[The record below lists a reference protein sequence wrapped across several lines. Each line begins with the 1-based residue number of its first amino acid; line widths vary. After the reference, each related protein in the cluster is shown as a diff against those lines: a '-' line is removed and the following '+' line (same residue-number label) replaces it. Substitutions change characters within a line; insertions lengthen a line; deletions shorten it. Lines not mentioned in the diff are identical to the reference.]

1 MSWAKIDDRFL
12 MNPKV
17 MSAGLEGRAL
27 YLAGILYCAGELTD
41 GKIPA
46 GAVRKL
52 AALSDVEDA
61 AAATER
67 LISLN
72 LWEPADDG
80 GYLIHDYLEYNPAG
94 EKVRSERSAAKERM
108 SRHRSPEVLANNVR
122 SSSSPSPSPSLS
134 NPKECVKKHTPESE
148 PVRVRCSQS
157 DFEEFWQAFPNK
169 KAKDDAWKAWQKL
182 SPDSALRATLL
193 LAIVKAK
200 DCDQWQRNII
210 PHPATW
216 LNGRRWCDELQPP
229 PGTNPPGYALPTPKS
244 EYELCF
250 DEESQAF
257 VKQRIKIAV

>member
-1 MSWAKIDDRFL
+1 MSWVKLDDQFTDH
-12 MNPKV
+12 PKV
-17 MSAGLEGRAL
+17 VKAGPMAAWLFVCGLAYCGRF
-27 YLAGILYCAGELTD
+27 LTD
-41 GKIPA
+41 GTIPKEQ
-46 GAVRKL
+46 VRRLADIDDPMTHAAKL
-52 AALSDVEDA
+52 VSVGLWHETSDGFQV
-61 AAATER
+61 
-67 LISLN
+67 N
-72 LWEPADDG
+72 
-80 GYLIHDYLEYNPAG
+80 DYLEYNPAG
-94 EKVRSERSAAKERM
+94 DKVRAERSAAKERM
-108 SRHRSPEVLANNVR
+108 SRHRSAELQPNNER

-182 SPDSALRATLL
+182 APDTALRATLL

-229 PGTNPPGYALPTPKS
+229 PGSNLHGSAPPPPQS

-250 DEESQAF
+250 DEDTQAF
-257 VKQRIKIAV
+257 IKQRIKIAV